1 MKKTALLLSLFL
13 LFALLFCACGEKPA
27 TPAETAA
34 PETAAPETDPPETEA
49 PEPEAV
55 FLNGADGS
63 DDNDGLT
70 PETPVKS
77 YDRAFALLTPT
88 RSVIVVEKTASLARD
103 YVFPAYDGTV
113 TITACRDGV
122 DYAADNGAALKI
134 ASSAS
139 LSSDLILDRI
149 AVIASSDGARL
160 CARFHNVTVTET
172 VTTESK
178 TGFLPSFVGGYLV
191 PDLALNAANH
201 QTAKEVSYTGDVTF
215 SLSGGS
221 WRSIVGGNV
230 RLGRNSPVGTVNG
243 ALTLSLGGAVRAE
256 SKAITDDIGV
266 DYVAACG
273 ANFAHGSVTLEIT
286 GGTYKTPV
294 YVIGHMGKY
303 FNYTADNGKT
313 GTDGLQA
320 RYNTRYDAA
329 VTVKISGGDFTAR
342 EATEVKVLQ
351 VPGQTPLHADAAF
364 EITGGSFSEKTV
376 FSALGVLGNTTA
388 AGVPDGR
395 KTVDFFTVNGE
406 KVADRHVPRLACCGD
421 SITFG
426 TCYAAQNGYLDV
438 NFSYPAQLQRRFGD
452 TAVVGNFGYPG
463 SNVTSNSYA
472 KYYQSLCWNLLED
485 FDPDYVSFALGTNNC
500 SLMPGGLADFK
511 SSYRT
516 MLNALRK
523 TYPEVKVILT
533 TALYRFDKQERMEQL
548 DTYILP
554 AQKEIAEQNASF
566 TTLLDLYTL
575 FRPYGTATYYK
586 DKLHPNNLGYSKL
599 ADVLYENLKD
609 TIK

>member
-1 MKKTALLLSLFL
+1 MKKISLLLSLL
-13 LFALLFCACGEKPA
+13 LVFALLFCACGEKPE
-27 TPAETAA
+27 TPEGPAET
-34 PETAAPETDPPETEA
+34 ETPETDPPETEA
-49 PEPEAV
+49 PVPEAV
-55 FLNGADGS
+55 FLDAKNGKDE
-63 DDNDGLT
+63 NDGLT
-70 PETPVKS
+70 PETAVAS
-77 YDRAFALLTPT
+77 CERAFELLLPT
-88 RSVIVVEKTASLARD
+88 RTVIVVMNTVSVGLN
-103 YVFPAYDGTV
+103 YVFPDFDGAV
-113 TITACRDGV
+113 TITAYHDGV
-122 DYAADNGAALKI
+122 DYAETNGAALKI
-134 ASSAS
+134 ASSCS

-149 AVIASSDGARL
+149 RLAVANDGARL
-160 CARFHNVTVTET
+160 CARFHNVTVTDT
-172 VTTESK
+172 VVTDSK
-178 TGFLPSFVGGYLV
+178 TGFLPSFVGGYV
-191 PDLALNAANH
+191 VSDVALNAANH
-201 QTAKEVSYTGDVTF
+201 PTAKDVSHKGDVTF
-215 SLSGGS
+215 SISGGS

-230 RLGRNSPVGTVNG
+230 RLGKNSPVGTVNG
-243 ALTLSLGGAVRAE
+243 ALTLALGGSVTVE

-266 DYVAACG
+266 DYVAASG
-273 ANFAHGSVTLEIT
+273 ANIAKGSVTLEIT
-286 GGTYKTPV
+286 GGTYATPV

-303 FNYTADNGKT
+303 FNYTSDNGKT

-320 RYNTRYDAA
+320 RYNTLYDAA
-329 VTVKISGGDFTAR
+329 VTVKISGGDFTSR
-342 EATEVKVLQ
+342 QATEVKVLQ

-364 EITGGSFSEKTV
+364 EITGGSFSEKTA

-388 AGVPDGR
+388 TGVPAGH
-395 KTVDFFTVNGE
+395 KTVDFLSVNGE
-406 KVADRHVPRLACCGD
+406 KAAEKHVPRLACCGD

-426 TCYAAQNGYLDV
+426 TCYTAQNGYLDV

-511 SSYRT
+511 NSYQS

-523 TYPEVKVILT
+523 TYPEVNVILT
-533 TALYRFDKQERMEQL
+533 TALYRFDKQERIDQL
-548 DTYILP
+548 DAYILP
-554 AQKEIAEQNASF
+554 AQKEIAEKNAAY

-575 FRPYGTATYYK
+575 FRPYGTTSYYK

-609 TIK
+609 TVK